1 MSEPEPAKTW
11 LDNLETWSR
20 IFAALAIPVLIALGG
35 WFIHSSLSRQ
45 STNKDYVDLA
55 TQILEKK
62 AESPADEAIRDW
74 AVDLLDA
81 TSPVQMLPATKK
93 SLKSGQISFGP
104 LKALIKTSAT
114 GGLAISRDARF
125 IAAGSQDKT
134 VKIIDGSSD
143 TGAVLKTLS
152 GHTDAVTSVAFSPDA
167 SQVLS
172 GSLDCTAR
180 LWNTTTGQNIKH
192 FKYRIQFWAWRL
204 KTKEKRLWFAMR
216 KRWKFSNAAVR
227 T

>member
-35 WFIHSSLSRQ
+35 C
-45 STNKDYVDLA
+45 
-55 TQILEKK
+55 
-62 AESPADEAIRDW
+62 
-74 AVDLLDA
+74 
-81 TSPVQMLPATKK
+81 
-93 SLKSGQISFGP
+93 
-104 LKALIKTSAT
+104 AT

-180 LWNTTTGQNIKH
+180 LWNTTTGQNIKTFQVSDPILGVA
-192 FKYRIQFWAWRL
+192 FKDEG
-204 KTKEKRLWFAMR
+204 KTAVVRDAKEVEIFECSGENVKPV
-216 KRWKFSNAAVR
+216 KTYSVPE
-227 T
+227 